1 MNYQKL
7 LEMQDKLDTH
17 IMKNHKLQ
25 FIKLS
30 KAVLATIIEL
40 SEAVNDEQSFKYWKV
55 NNQPK
60 PTLIEEIADFTHFLT
75 HLSNRFN
82 VTAEDITNRGMIKH
96 KELDEHFICMF
107 HTLSMIGLY
116 PKGEEKRKHVLIL
129 WSLFKGLW
137 EHLGFTENDVF
148 QAYLKKNKINY
159 ERQET
164 NY

>member
-40 SEAVNDEQSFKYWKV
+40 SEVVNDEQSFKYWKV

-60 PTLIEEIADFTHFLT
+60 PTLIEEIADFTHFLA
-75 HLSNRFN
+75 HLSNRFI
-82 VTAEDITNRGMIKH
+82 VKAEEIQKIGGIKYT
-96 KELDEHFICMF
+96 ELDEHFLHM
-107 HTLSMIGLY
+107 HHALTMIGLY
-116 PKGEEKRKHVLIL
+116 PKAEAKRKYVLIL
-129 WSLFKGLW
+129 WMLFKGLW
-137 EHLGFTENDVF
+137 ELLGFTEDEVY

-159 ERQET
+159 ERQAS